1 MNPPSVLITSLS
13 PRPFPFQACSSQ
25 PEVTEVSSMWRLS
38 STFPGFRRKSCSSWG
53 ELQDSIQLMQYANR
67 CNAVVHRFKDE
78 IRLLCSLNMSRVF
91 QDFSFVGH
99 KIKPLEAPLQNAGSL
114 NPSRST
120 AASLSNGI
128 KGRCN
133 CRCCRLLTTWHLS
146 FPAPTESSKIV
157 LPRHY
162 DSQQHLLR
170 AAHQSTQRAW
180 SKWPSVQRC
189 VESER

>member
-1 MNPPSVLITSLS
+1 MVLVGLQAGSIQGRFSPQWKSLKFVYFRIESTWINHQFLSHHYHHARFLSKLAVPS
-13 PRPFPFQACSSQ
+13 PRWPRSPQCGGCLPPFPGLGENHAA
-25 PEVTEVSSMWRLS
+25 PEAS
-38 STFPGFRRKSCSSWG
+38 FK
-53 ELQDSIQLMQYANR
+53 IQLNWQYANR

-146 FPAPTESSKIV
+146 FPAPTES
-157 LPRHY
+157 R
-162 DSQQHLLR
+162 
-170 AAHQSTQRAW
+170 
-180 SKWPSVQRC
+180 
-189 VESER
+189 